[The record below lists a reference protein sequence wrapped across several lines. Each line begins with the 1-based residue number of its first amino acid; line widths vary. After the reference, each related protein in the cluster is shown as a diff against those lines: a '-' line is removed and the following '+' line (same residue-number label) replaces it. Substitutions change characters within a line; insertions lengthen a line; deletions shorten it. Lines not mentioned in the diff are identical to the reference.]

1 MIRSKELL
9 AAGCHS
15 LIELKSIGEDSV
27 LTVAI
32 RKIIRVTFLIKISDN
47 RCLPI
52 LVFHSPQ
59 DFFEVGRGSI
69 TEV

>member
-27 LTVAI
+27 LAVAI
-32 RKIIRVTFLIKISDN
+32 RKIIRVSFLIKIGDN
-47 RCLPI
+47 RCT
-52 LVFHSPQ
+52 S
-59 DFFEVGRGSI
+59 
-69 TEV
+69 